1 MDEVM
6 KSFWLFVNVVSLV
19 AGPCLAQPNLIV
31 NGGAETGSLAGW
43 TDALGNGF
51 GTVQP
56 SAFNA
61 VEGTWVFTGGVTGP
75 SGPLQNEIYQD
86 VDVSAFAADIDD
98 GIVSSDFAGWG
109 RSAAA
114 AGSHDDASMF
124 VEFRSGS
131 GSVLAVQAS
140 GAIVPFNTWVQ
151 VQDSRTVPAGTRRIR
166 VRLHGVRTVGAS
178 TDAYFD
184 ALSLSVGPTEVAVDD
199 GRAPAFPVF
208 SCFPNPFNPRT
219 TVSFTLLTA
228 GPIQVAIY
236 DTKGRM
242 VALLIDGSL
251 AAGAHTVDW
260 DGRDAHGTSMP
271 SGTYLCRLAA
281 PWGTET
287 RKMGLVR

>member
-1 MDEVM
+1 M
-6 KSFWLFVNVVSLV
+6 KSFRFLVYVVSLV
-19 AGPCLAQPNLIV
+19 AGPCLAQPNLLA
-31 NGGAETGSLAGW
+31 NGGAETGSLVGW

-56 SAFNA
+56 SAFSA

-86 VDVSAFAADIDD
+86 VDVSAFAADIDG

-109 RSAAA
+109 RSAA

-131 GSVLAVQAS
+131 GSVLAVHAS
-140 GAIVPFNTWVQ
+140 GVIVPFNTWVQ
-151 VQDSRTVPAGTRRIR
+151 VLDSRTVPAGTRRIR

-199 GRAPAFPVF
+199 VRAPAFPVF

-219 TVSFTLLTA
+219 TVSFTLPTA

-236 DTKGRM
+236 DAKGQM
-242 VALLIDGSL
+242 VARLVDESL

-260 DGRDAHGTSMP
+260 DGRDAHGASMP
-271 SGTYLCRLAA
+271 SGTYFCRLTT